1 MSDQNYGLQK
11 VKSTLPMPPV
21 KPPRAERVESL
32 LVITTRGNNNPEVLN
47 QIGQLIEPIAKSLG
61 MNHLVVG
68 DGVEVGIHSDIKP
81 VLERMIE
88 EQARTNTLLAA
99 LVSAMADE
107 DADDGQHEPVTY
119 LDGAPCG

>member
-1 MSDQNYGLQK
+1 MSDQKHGLPMT
-11 VKSTLPMPPV
+11 SSATPMPPV
-21 KPPRAERVESL
+21 KPPKPERVESL
-32 LVITTRGNNNPEVLN
+32 LVITTRGNNDPEVLN

-81 VLERMIE
+81 VIERMIE
-88 EQARTNTLLAA
+88 EQAKTNTLLAA

-107 DADDGQHEPVTY
+107 DADDGQHEPMSY
-119 LDGAPCG
+119 MDGNPV

>member
-1 MSDQNYGLQK
+1 MS
-11 VKSTLPMPPV
+11 
-21 KPPRAERVESL
+21 ERVESL
-32 LVITTRGNNNPEVLN
+32 LVITTRGNNNPEVLDR
-47 QIGQLIEPIAKSLG
+47 IGQLIEPIAKSLG

-88 EQARTNTLLAA
+88 EQAKTNTLLAA

-107 DADDGQHEPVTY
+107 DADDGQHEPMTY
-119 LDGAPCG
+119 MDGTPCG